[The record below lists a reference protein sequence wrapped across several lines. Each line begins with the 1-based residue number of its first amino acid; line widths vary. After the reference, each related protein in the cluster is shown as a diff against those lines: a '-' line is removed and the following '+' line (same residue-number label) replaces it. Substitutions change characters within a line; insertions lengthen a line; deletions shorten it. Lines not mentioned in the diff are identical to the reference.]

1 MNDMNRGYVPAGQG
15 QLSDFAPAQQDLP
28 YGAPPNGGNSG
39 GGGGNA
45 GGGGGGKA
53 PGSGQKP
60 QYAKRGKITIVACV
74 PCRKRKTKVRKI
86 TCRSLDHQADSQS

>member
-1 MNDMNRGYVPAGQG
+1 MNRGYVPAGQG
-15 QLSDFAPAQQDLP
+15 QLSDFAPAQQQDLP
-28 YGAPPNGGNSG
+28 YGAPPNSGGNGGGTAG
-39 GGGGNA
+39 GGG

-74 PCRKRKTKVRKI
+74 PCRKRKTKVSKDYVRF
-86 TCRSLDHQADSQS
+86 LNQ

>member
-28 YGAPPNGGNSG
+28 YGAPPNSG
-39 GGGGNA
+39 GDGGAGAGGG

-53 PGSGQKP
+53 PSSGQKP

-74 PCRKRKTKVRKI
+74 PCRKRKTKV
-86 TCRSLDHQADSQS
+86 SED

>member
-1 MNDMNRGYVPAGQG
+1 MNRGYVPAGQG

-28 YGAPPNGGNSG
+28 YGAPPNNGGSG
-39 GGGGNA
+39 GGGGGGN
-45 GGGGGGKA
+45 GGGSGGGGGKA

-74 PCRKRKTKVRKI
+74 PCRKRKTKVSQDYI
-86 TCRSLDHQADSQS
+86 LRSKPSG

>member
-1 MNDMNRGYVPAGQG
+1 MNRGYVPAGQG
-15 QLSDFAPAQQDLP
+15 QLGDFAPAQQDLP
-28 YGAPPNGGNSG
+28 YGAPPTSGNTGGGSAG
-39 GGGGNA
+39 GGGSGG

-74 PCRKRKTKVRKI
+74 PCRKRKTKVRKDFI
-86 TCRSLDHQADSQS
+86 TLSRCLC